1 MNMHT
6 KSNDKMLQVMNSWEI
21 DSFFLLSHQRCTG
34 QSYRNWYLFSDLL
47 FPKVRENRW
56 LKSWWKGRKQIA
68 KLVLFFKNDTVASG
82 NTGFLLNTKAD
93 CQCVSPSPRADGSLL
108 QTDLF
113 SDSHHQPTP
122 QRSMQSPSEV
132 SRYYF
137 RHCIMPVLSSSR
149 QGSKGRKAQVSQARK
164 RDLLP
169 QNPHFSFPI

>member
-6 KSNDKMLQVMNSWEI
+6 KSNDKTLQVMNSWEI
-21 DSFFLLSHQRCTG
+21 DSLFLLSHQRCTG

-93 CQCVSPSPRADGSLL
+93 CQCLSFTKSWWVIASDWFVFWFAPPTNPPEKHAEPFRSEQVLFQALHHASPVIFASGIKR
-108 QTDLF
+108 
-113 SDSHHQPTP
+113 
-122 QRSMQSPSEV
+122 E
-132 SRYYF
+132 
-137 RHCIMPVLSSSR
+137 
-149 QGSKGRKAQVSQARK
+149 KAQVSQARK